1 MERSAPGPIRI
12 AEHAVSAVSLM
23 QYVHNSVQCSSL
35 ALCTHTAGRLL
46 FFLSRLVGRYET
58 RSSSHTAEE
67 TRGASVLSAV
77 APGRKFTRLQPVVT
91 DAAALP
97 RA

>member
-23 QYVHNSVQCSSL
+23 QYVHNSVV

-46 FFLSRLVGRYET
+46 FFLSFSSGRPLRNAELFT
-58 RSSSHTAEE
+58 HTEE

-91 DAAALP
+91 DATALP

>member
-23 QYVHNSVQCSSL
+23 QYVHNSVV
-35 ALCTHTAGRLL
+35 LCTHTAGRLL

-58 RSSSHTAEE
+58 RSSSHTEE

-91 DAAALP
+91 DATALP